1 MNVSD
6 IGIFCGTQD
15 HTSKNKTPAL
25 RISSDASDDYVVAK
39 INFGN
44 QYSSIK
50 IFMSEQDLINFKNS
64 VVNAVNNYKKGKPE
78 LSAEAILKRE
88 A

>member
-1 MNVSD
+1 MIVSTLN
-6 IGIFCGTQD
+6 IFCGEQHKENEAPRAEVHNHD
-15 HTSKNKTPAL
+15 G
-25 RISSDASDDYVVAK
+25 YVTLDIGFKEGAHQK
-39 INFGN
+39 ITL
-44 QYSSIK
+44 
-50 IFMSEQDLINFKNS
+50 FMGEKDLINFKNS